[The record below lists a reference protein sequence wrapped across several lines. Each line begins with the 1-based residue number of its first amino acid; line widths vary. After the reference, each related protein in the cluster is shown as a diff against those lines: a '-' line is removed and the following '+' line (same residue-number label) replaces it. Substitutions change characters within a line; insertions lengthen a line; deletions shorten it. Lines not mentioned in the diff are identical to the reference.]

1 MKIAFL
7 YISYKVIYV
16 LELEWRGEKAVLV
29 IEIALQNIFLGC
41 ILFNFSRCIF
51 ITLCVRVGRC
61 LNSHL
66 KLEKSVTVQS
76 QLSFSKWFKRKGF
89 FFFQMK
95 LLILKGIFGS
105 FSAWNFCSSV
115 WKEWCRDCWVR
126 AEEAAWGPGRRTD
139 FTLTPVISLP
149 GSWSACLVASFRF
162 FIWNITA
169 HLEVLFISL
178 PFKLLHPNY

>member
-89 FFFQMK
+89 FFSRWSCSF
-95 LLILKGIFGS
+95 LKGYLE
-105 FSAWNFCSSV
+105 V
-115 WKEWCRDCWVR
+115 
-126 AEEAAWGPGRRTD
+126 
-139 FTLTPVISLP
+139 SLP
-149 GSWSACLVASFRF
+149 GTFAQVFGKDDAE
-162 FIWNITA
+162 TA
-169 HLEVLFISL
+169 GWGQKRLHGVLEGEQISL
-178 PFKLLHPNY
+178 WLQWFHCLAAGQLASWPHLGSSSEI

>member
-89 FFFQMK
+89 FFSRWSCSF
-95 LLILKGIFGS
+95 LKGYLE
-105 FSAWNFCSSV
+105 V
-115 WKEWCRDCWVR
+115 
-126 AEEAAWGPGRRTD
+126 
-139 FTLTPVISLP
+139 SLP
-149 GSWSACLVASFRF
+149 GTFAQVFGKDDAE
-162 FIWNITA
+162 TA
-169 HLEVLFISL
+169 GWRQKRLHGVLEGEQISL
-178 PFKLLHPNY
+178 WLQWFHCLAAGQLASWPQLGSSSEI